1 MNDKLEL
8 FYRGLKDQKVS
19 FIGLG
24 RSHRELLPMFVSK
37 GARVSLRDKRTR
49 EQIGE
54 EAGQLEALG
63 IRLILGEGYLD
74 NLCEEDMILRTPGMY
89 YYHSALQEAQRSG
102 VAVVSEMELFFDLC
116 PCKIYAVT
124 GSDGK
129 TTTTSVIAEFLKA
142 QGFNVFLGGNIGFPL
157 LPRIEQIGLEDRA
170 VVELSSFQMISMRK
184 SPDVAVITNISPNH
198 LDVHKDMQE
207 YIDAKR
213 NIYLHQGGLSR
224 TVLNAD
230 NEITASFVPQVR
242 GMALQFSRRTKPALG
257 AYLGEDGVLYMND
270 RKGATAILPMDQIR
284 IPGIHNVENYLAA
297 ISAVWG
303 EVSRENI
310 VSVAKSF
317 PGVEHRIEFVRE
329 LGGVKWYNDS
339 IASSPTRTIAGL
351 NSFHQ
356 KIILIAGGYDKKI
369 PFEPLA
375 PKIVEKVK
383 ALILMGVTAPKIEA
397 AVRACADF
405 DEQALP
411 IYHVSN
417 MQQAVEKAR
426 EIAGEGDIVSLS
438 PACASFDLYPDF
450 EARGRHFKE
459 LVNKL

>member
-24 RSHRELLPMFVSK
+24 RSHRELLPMFASK

-89 YYHSALQEAQRSG
+89 YYHPALQEAQRSG

-157 LPRIEQIGLEDRA
+157 LPRIEQIGPEDRA

-270 RKGATAILPMDQIR
+270 RKGTTAILPMDQIR

-329 LGGVKWYNDS
+329 LDGVKWYNDS

-356 KIILIAGGYDKKI
+356 KIILLAGGYDKKI

-383 ALILMGVTAPKIEA
+383 ALRAYADANQLSYQIEVDGGINAETAPHVIEA
-397 AVRACADF
+397 GAEILVIGSYLFRQADPKAAMDAIR
-405 DEQALP
+405 DEAAK
-411 IYHVSN
+411 
-417 MQQAVEKAR
+417 MA
-426 EIAGEGDIVSLS
+426 
-438 PACASFDLYPDF
+438 
-450 EARGRHFKE
+450 
-459 LVNKL
+459 

>member
-24 RSHRELLPMFVSK
+24 RSHRELLPMFASK

-63 IRLILGEGYLD
+63 IRLILGKGYLD

-157 LPRIEQIGLEDRA
+157 LPRIEQIGPEDRA

-270 RKGATAILPMDQIR
+270 RKGTTAILPMDQIR

-297 ISAVWG
+297 ISAVCG
-303 EVSRENI
+303 R
-310 VSVAKSF
+310 F
-317 PGVEHRIEFVRE
+317 PGRT
-329 LGGVKWYNDS
+329 
-339 IASSPTRTIAGL
+339 SSRWQ
-351 NSFHQ
+351 N
-356 KIILIAGGYDKKI
+356 
-369 PFEPLA
+369 
-375 PKIVEKVK
+375 
-383 ALILMGVTAPKIEA
+383 
-397 AVRACADF
+397 
-405 DEQALP
+405 
-411 IYHVSN
+411 
-417 MQQAVEKAR
+417 
-426 EIAGEGDIVSLS
+426 LS
-438 PACASFDLYPDF
+438 PASSTASSLCGSWTGSNGTTIRLPP
-450 EARGRHFKE
+450 ARPGRLRGSIPSIRKSSCLRAATTRRFHSSRWPPRLWKRSRR
-459 LVNKL
+459 